1 MNTSCC
7 RAKIL
12 VEYFGEDFSYDACL
26 LYVIISFI
34 SIFHIK
40 NKEKKNF
47 HLPSS
52 FLFWSSNFIEVN
64 SMRGVTFTTFSQQF
78 IGD

>member
-26 LYVIISFI
+26 LYVIITFI

-40 NKEKKNF
+40 KKEKKK
-47 HLPSS
+47 LSSAIIIS
-52 FLFWSSNFIEVN
+52 FLE
-64 SMRGVTFTTFSQQF
+64 
-78 IGD
+78 